1 MKLHLETRIDAAFL
15 DLQLS
20 SDIGITMLNQ
30 CGIYD
35 LNPGLG
41 VTFLDSGELIT
52 RT

>member
-1 MKLHLETRIDAAFL
+1 MICLEFL
-15 DLQLS
+15 L
-20 SDIGITMLNQ
+20 GMWPPMLNQ